1 MNRSLLA
8 SALFLALLQTPKG
21 TSAATNNVVRSAAE
35 LNAAL
40 REIVAP
46 VIGFSKRVRTA
57 RRPRNSLSRFRGTLT
72 KEDLA
77 PIIAAQ
83 ADFSRIDED
92 MWK

>member
-1 MNRSLLA
+1 MEALTFRA
-8 SALFLALLQTPKG
+8 EPEFISALKG
-21 TSAATNNVVRSAAE
+21 YADGLGISV
-35 LNAAL
+35 NAAL

-46 VIGFSKRVRTA
+46 VIGFSKRLRTS
-57 RRPRNSLSRFRGTLT
+57 RRPRNTLSRFRGTLT

>member
-1 MNRSLLA
+1 ME
-8 SALFLALLQTPKG
+8 ALTFRAEPEFV
-21 TSAATNNVVRSAAE
+21 ATLRNYADGLGISV
-35 LNAAL
+35 NAAL

-46 VIGFSKRVRTA
+46 VIGFSKRLRTS

-72 KEDLA
+72 KDDLA
-77 PIIAAQ
+77 PIMAAQ